1 MFYGIL
7 DNKFNLKIKT
17 MYTENEILQVV
28 DIIDKY
34 KELDI
39 KADIIETNIQ
49 KLENEKN
56 KLLNELGETVKT
68 EEALLAELTKKY
80 GSTLNINTVLEK
92 YEKIKTKS
100 K

>member
-1 MFYGIL
+1 
-7 DNKFNLKIKT
+7 
-17 MYTENEILQVV
+17 MYTENEILQIV

-39 KADIIETNIQ
+39 KADIIETNIE

-56 KLLNELGETVKT
+56 KLLSELEETVKT

-80 GSTLNINTVLEK
+80 GSTLNINTVLKK
-92 YEKIKTKS
+92 YEKKI
-100 K
+100 

>member
-1 MFYGIL
+1 
-7 DNKFNLKIKT
+7 
-17 MYTENEILQVV
+17 MYTENEILQIVA
-28 DIIDKY
+28 IIDKY

-39 KADIIETNIQ
+39 KADIIETNIE

-56 KLLNELGETVKT
+56 KLLSELEETVKT

-80 GSTLNINTVLEK
+80 GNTLNINTVLKK
-92 YEKIKTKS
+92 YEKIKS

>member
-1 MFYGIL
+1 
-7 DNKFNLKIKT
+7 
-17 MYTENEILQVV
+17 MYTENEILQIVA
-28 DIIDKY
+28 IIDKY

-49 KLENEKN
+49 KLESEKN
-56 KLLNELGETVKT
+56 KLLSELEETVKT

-80 GSTLNINTVLEK
+80 GSTLNINTVLKK
-92 YEKIKTKS
+92 YEKIKS

>member
-1 MFYGIL
+1 
-7 DNKFNLKIKT
+7 
-17 MYTENEILQVV
+17 MYTENEILQIV

-39 KADIIETNIQ
+39 KADIIEKNIE

-56 KLLNELGETVKT
+56 KLFSELDKTVKT

-80 GSTLNINTVLEK
+80 GSTLNINAVLKE
-92 YEKIKTKS
+92 YEKIKT
-100 K
+100 

>member
-1 MFYGIL
+1 
-7 DNKFNLKIKT
+7 
-17 MYTENEILQVV
+17 MYTENEILQIV

-39 KADIIETNIQ
+39 KADIIEKNIE

-56 KLLNELGETVKT
+56 KLLNELDETAKT

-80 GSTLNINTVLEK
+80 GSTLNINTVLKE
-92 YEKIKTKS
+92 YEKIKT
-100 K
+100 

>member
-1 MFYGIL
+1 
-7 DNKFNLKIKT
+7 
-17 MYTENEILQVV
+17 MYTKNEILQIV

>member
-1 MFYGIL
+1 
-7 DNKFNLKIKT
+7 
-17 MYTENEILQVV
+17 MYTENEILQIVA
-28 DIIDKY
+28 IIDKY

-80 GSTLNINTVLEK
+80 GSTLNINTVLKK
-92 YEKIKTKS
+92 YEKIKS
-100 K
+100 KQ

>member
-1 MFYGIL
+1 
-7 DNKFNLKIKT
+7 
-17 MYTENEILQVV
+17 MYTENEILQIV

-56 KLLNELGETVKT
+56 KLLSELDETVKT

-80 GSTLNINTVLEK
+80 GSTLNINTVLKK
-92 YEKIKTKS
+92 YEKIKIES